1 MFLDL
6 GEVVFYNRCIICS
19 ISTLSFHHP
28 RARYQLMPR
37 KVLICVRRTWFCRLL
52 VCRGFVSDVCPKV
65 CEAGLD
71 TFAGFLMGGTGAY
84 PLVNRGE
91 SLPSGGQGCIKR
103 QG

>member
-1 MFLDL
+1 
-6 GEVVFYNRCIICS
+6 
-19 ISTLSFHHP
+19 
-28 RARYQLMPR
+28 MPR

-84 PLVNRGE
+84 PFVNRAE
-91 SLPSGGQGCIKR
+91 SLPSGEQGCVKR